1 MKNASLLITGLS
13 LSLIACNSVK
23 NESGN
28 PVAESA
34 STSNSVNL
42 DYMDKSIRPQ
52 DDFFMF
58 ANGTWVKNNP
68 VPASESRWGSFNELE
83 QRNKKVL
90 LEILNDVAKDN
101 TVKGS
106 DNQLLGDY
114 YSSYVNME
122 NRNASSMEYLN
133 GKLSRIDQI
142 NSQED
147 LVSNIATLHKQGVRV
162 LFGFGVR
169 QDLKN
174 VKGHISSFGQGGLS
188 LPNKDFY
195 LKENKAKI
203 REEFVKYTAQILN
216 YIKVADAENVANSIL
231 EFETKMAQG
240 MMSPEEM
247 RQPEKT
253 YNKMSFKDFSDKF
266 GNINWESYLMT
277 VGSQQFDTL
286 VVGQPDYIQHADGA
300 IANFSLDFWK
310 NYLKFKVVNNYAQYM
325 NDDLV
330 KMHFAMYGTTL
341 SGKKEMKP
349 IDERAI
355 EHLTNQLFGEI
366 LGKKFVE
373 KTFSESAKKRVN
385 AMVDN
390 LLISYR
396 NRINALEW
404 MSETT
409 KKEAMRKLDAIGRK
423 LVCPDKWEDYSSI
436 AITPNNL
443 IGNIDA
449 CTEYSVKDMFG
460 RLYKEV
466 DKSEWGMPAHMV
478 NAYYS
483 PLNNEIAF
491 PAGIMQAPFFDEK
504 AEDAVNYGRIGMVI
518 GHEFTHGFDDSGSK
532 FGADGTFNNWWSEAD
547 RKSFE
552 ERTKLLGE
560 TYKAFCPYEEHCV
573 NPELTM
579 GENIADLGGLTMAY
593 YAYAMTDEFKAGKVV
608 NGFTPAQRFF
618 IAYAQLWK
626 INYTPEELKNRI
638 ATDSHSPGMYRVN
651 GPLKNCPEFFS
662 AFGVK
667 EGDKM
672 RNSAEKISKIW

>member
-1 MKNASLLITGLS
+1 MRNINVLLAGLS
-13 LSLIACNSVK
+13 LSLVACNSVK
-23 NESGN
+23 TDSGN
-28 PVAESA
+28 AMSETA
-34 STSNSVNL
+34 SGPTSVNL

-58 ANGTWVKNNP
+58 SSGTWVKNNP

-83 QRNKKVL
+83 QRNKKIL
-90 LEILNDVAKDN
+90 FGILEEVQKDN
-101 TVKGS
+101 STKGS

-114 YSSYVNME
+114 YASYTNME
-122 NRNASSMEYLN
+122 VRNKNSMMNLQ
-133 GKLSRIDQI
+133 GKLSKLDQI
-142 NSQED
+142 NSKEE
-147 LVSNIATLHKQGVRV
+147 LVSSIANLHKQGVRV

-174 VKGHISSFGQGGLS
+174 VNGYISSFSQGGLT

-195 LKENKAKI
+195 LKDNKAKI
-203 REEFVKYTAQILN
+203 REEFVKYVTDVLK
-216 YIKVADAENVANSIL
+216 YINVGSEDTYANQIL
-231 EFETKMAQG
+231 EFETMLATG

-253 YNKMSFKDFSDKF
+253 YNKMAYKEFESKFK
-266 GNINWESYLMT
+266 NIAFENYLMI

-286 VVGQPDYIQHADGA
+286 VVGQPDYIALADA
-300 IANFSLDFWK
+300 SIEKQDLDFWK
-310 NYLKFKVVNNYAQYM
+310 VYLKFKVVNNYAQYM

-330 KMHFAMYGTTL
+330 KLHFNMYGTVL
-341 SGKKEMKP
+341 SGKKEMKS
-349 IDERAI
+349 INERAV

-373 KTFSESAKKRVN
+373 KTFSESARRRVN
-385 AMVDN
+385 EMVDN
-390 LLISYR
+390 LMMAYR
-396 NRINALEW
+396 NRIRSLEW
-404 MSETT
+404 MTDDT
-409 KKEAMRKLDAIGRK
+409 KRQALAKLDAIGRK

-436 AITPNNL
+436 AIVPDN
-443 IGNIDA
+443 IIANIDA
-449 CTEYSVKDMFG
+449 CTEYSMKDMFG
-460 RLYKEV
+460 RLYKAV

-532 FGADGTFNNWWSEAD
+532 FGADGTFNNWWSDED

-593 YAYAMTDEFKAGKVV
+593 YAYSMTDEFKSGKLV

-651 GPLKNCPEFFS
+651 GPLKNCPEFFQ
-662 AFGVK
+662 AFDVK

-672 RNSAEKISKIW
+672 RNSADKISKIW